1 LTVAARALL
10 VVTGSELVRGD
21 RLDANGPFLA
31 AELSR
36 RGVEPGR
43 IMVVGDR
50 PEELLAALEEGLQA
64 DVLVTSGGLGPTHD
78 DRTVETLANATGRQL
93 VVDKGLEREIEGI
106 SRGFADRLGRPYAG
120 FSAGV
125 TKQASLPEGAISL
138 GLAGTAPALLLEHE
152 ACVVVVL
159 PGPPAELRRL
169 WPLALEHPAM
179 KAVLARAAPREHRV
193 LRLFGPS
200 ESAVARALDES
211 GGERDELEVTV
222 CARDLEIH
230 VDLFYA
236 PKNATG
242 AQRVEEALTAAFGG
256 QLFAVDDER
265 AIAALVLEAA
275 RDSGE
280 VIVTAESSTGGLIA
294 AELTDVPGSS
304 ESYLGGVVAYSD
316 DLKRQELDVPER
328 VLREYGA
335 VSVETAAA
343 MAEGAR
349 ARFGAGVAVAVTGI
363 AGPGGG
369 STEKPVGLVF
379 ISVASRDGT
388 KVRRFELP
396 GDRESVRARTTAL
409 ALHMLRRVLTRTDT
423 DPRESGR

>member
-1 LTVAARALL
+1 LSVAPRALL

-21 RLDANGPFLA
+21 RRDANGPFLA

-36 RGVEPGR
+36 RGVEPAR
-43 IMVVGDR
+43 VVVVGDR

-64 DVLVTSGGLGPTHD
+64 DLLITSGGLGPTHD
-78 DRTVETLANATGRQL
+78 DRTVETLARATSRPLL
-93 VVDKGLEREIEGI
+93 VDEGLEREIEGV
-106 SRGFADRLGRPYAG
+106 SRGFAERLGRPYAD

-125 TKQASLPEGAISL
+125 TKQASLPAGAVSL

-152 ACVVVVL
+152 SCVVVVL
-159 PGPPAELRRL
+159 PGPPAELQRL

-211 GGERDELEVTV
+211 GGAGGEVEVTV

-236 PKNATG
+236 PGNG
-242 AQRVEEALTAAFGG
+242 AGAERVEAALTEAFGS
-256 QLFAVDDER
+256 QLFAIDDER

-275 RDSGE
+275 DEAGE
-280 VIVTAESSTGGLIA
+280 SIVTAESSTGGLIA
-294 AELTDVPGSS
+294 AALTDVPGSS
-304 ESYLGGVVAYSD
+304 ESYFGGVVAYSD
-316 DLKRQELDVPER
+316 DLKREELGVPEQ
-328 VLREYGA
+328 VLQEHGA
-335 VSVETAAA
+335 VSAESAAA

-349 ARFGAGVAVAVTGI
+349 VRFGAGVAVAVTGI

-369 STEKPVGLVF
+369 SAEKPVGLVF

-423 DPRESGR
+423 DARESGG